1 MKYDARACQLNMDT
15 GADRIRSDKGG
26 RFYMSE
32 KSKGVQR
39 RIRPIFIVQ
48 DALHDSPVG

>member
-26 RFYMSE
+26 
-32 KSKGVQR
+32 V
-39 RIRPIFIVQ
+39 FICRKNRK
-48 DALHDSPVG
+48 AYSAE